1 MLCYFQGDC
10 KWAQWLL
17 FSRIKGHE
25 YEASFSNARWNLSQK
40 MVNNNNLTAIEIDE
54 MLYTVDDMAERIGEM
69 SALATLMYA
78 SAPIQKSICTG
89 SVNRSRG
96 LSSQC
101 TLENLGPCLQQFPT
115 LWKTLFSA
123 CFGQDEY
130 GCLNYSPVN
139 GNQQKTLR
147 PSVEIVESLLL
158 RCYPH
163 IISFVLRKETY
174 IFFQGLENHQFLST
188 CDGAIVFFLL
198 LEETLRCC
206 KCFHVGSQS
215 LLED

>member
-1 MLCYFQGDC
+1 MRHHSLTPVGICHR
-10 KWAQWLL
+10 KWLIIVILL
-17 FSRIKGHE
+17 
-25 YEASFSNARWNLSQK
+25 L
-40 MVNNNNLTAIEIDE
+40 
-54 MLYTVDDMAERIGEM
+54 LYTVDDMAERIGEM

-123 CFGQDEY
+123 FVGQDAY
-130 GCLNYSPVN
+130 GCLNYSPAN

-147 PSVEIVESLLL
+147 PSVQIVEALLL

-163 IISFVLRKETY
+163 IISFAKKRNIY
-174 IFFQGLENHQFLST
+174 FFSVWKIINF
-188 CDGAIVFFLL
+188 
-198 LEETLRCC
+198 
-206 KCFHVGSQS
+206 
-215 LLED
+215 

>member
-1 MLCYFQGDC
+1 
-10 KWAQWLL
+10 
-17 FSRIKGHE
+17 
-25 YEASFSNARWNLSQK
+25 
-40 MVNNNNLTAIEIDE
+40 
-54 MLYTVDDMAERIGEM
+54 M

-139 GNQQKTLR
+139 GFGKSSISEYLR
-147 PSVEIVESLLL
+147 WRYSIFSSAGGDTSLLQML
-158 RCYPH
+158 PCWVPKFIRRLIQLFEQVCPSFGNH
-163 IISFVLRKETY
+163 VSVNTLEFDSDLCFVCIIQSQLWFCPLC
-174 IFFQGLENHQFLST
+174 HQLNLGF
-188 CDGAIVFFLL
+188 
-198 LEETLRCC
+198 
-206 KCFHVGSQS
+206 
-215 LLED
+215 